1 MHLVILGLNH
11 KTAPVEVRERFSLSR
26 ENIIKGLKNLPLY
39 QTLDEA
45 VVLSTCNRS
54 EIYAVVDEKTA
65 NVRQLKQ
72 FWFDLS
78 GSNEE
83 IDEYLYSFYD
93 EECIRHLF
101 RVASSLDSLIIGE
114 GQILSQVKEAYSIAR
129 EENSTST
136 ILNTLFHRAIATG
149 KRVRT
154 ETRIAFNA
162 VSVSYAAVELAKR
175 SSAPWRSPT
184 FSFTG
189 PVKWRSWPPKT
200 FWGPGPG
207 KFTWPTATGIKL
219 RSWPAVSTEPPS
231 ASTTLSPKPVIPTW

>member
-26 ENIIKGLKNLPLY
+26 ESIIKGLKNLPLY

-54 EIYAVVDEKTA
+54 EIYAVVDEKNA

-93 EECIRHLF
+93 EDCIRHLF
-101 RVASSLDSLIIGE
+101 WVASSLDSLIIGE

-162 VSVSYAAVELAKR
+162 VSVSYAAVELAKKVFGTLAE
-175 SSAPWRSPT
+175 SNVLIYGA
-184 FSFTG
+184 
-189 PVKWRSWPPKT
+189 
-200 FWGPGPG
+200 G
-207 KFTWPTATGIKL
+207 KMAELAAQNLLGAGARKSMWPTATGIKP

-231 ASTTLSPKPVIPTW
+231 ASTMPSPRPVIPT